1 MILFSI
7 RLVLFGRSDRI
18 QKISGK
24 YLDHVAIMFFF
35 RFKSFIY
42 IYSLF
47 FLCTKRLIINF
58 TTLHNNTQTYGCV
71 IQLEKFALRIL

>member
-24 YLDHVAIMFFF
+24 YLDHVANMFFF
-35 RFKSFIY
+35 
-42 IYSLF
+42 
-47 FLCTKRLIINF
+47 
-58 TTLHNNTQTYGCV
+58 
-71 IQLEKFALRIL
+71 